1 MSGIDTSAWRH
12 LGATS
17 NAEFYEIEPHVMAV
31 VPHDDTTDTADT
43 ARESIAFQDAHWKER
58 GHRGAAVVF
67 MDPVLVQDGGAREV
81 YASETE
87 NTLSTCYALVGE
99 SFFAQAT
106 AAVFTGL
113 SKPGIP
119 TQVFRTLDDARS
131 WIAEMN
137 RAEGIGG

>member
-1 MSGIDTSAWRH
+1 
-12 LGATS
+12 
-17 NAEFYEIEPHVMAV
+17 
-31 VPHDDTTDTADT
+31 
-43 ARESIAFQDAHWKER
+43 
-58 GHRGAAVVF
+58 
-67 MDPVLVQDGGAREV
+67 MDPVLVQEGGAREV
-81 YASETE
+81 YARETHE
-87 NTLSTCYALVGE
+87 TLSTCYALVGE

-119 TQVFRTLDDARS
+119 TQVFRSLQDAQS